1 MPLLQISV
9 EKETIYFEHERLN
22 EKPRRGGEDMAGN
35 SSERLEELQY
45 KREQARLGGGLKRQ
59 EAIRTSGRGTAR
71 DRIGLLLDEDSFL
84 EIDSFV
90 THRSTDNGMFLHHTL
105 GDGVVAGHG
114 TINGRRVYCF
124 AQDFSVHG
132 GSMGEMH
139 AKKIAKIIEMAE
151 RVKAPII
158 GMWDGGGQRAHDG
171 ISALAGTGELLDRLV
186 QCSGRVPMISLVLG
200 PVVGV
205 SALAAS
211 LADFT
216 ILGEEHGQ
224 LFLSSPLETPEV
236 VEGEIDAAGLGG
248 ANLHASRSGIA
259 CLIADDEEDAC
270 TLATEILSYLPDH
283 NMAEPPLEES
293 ADPAHRAN
301 LDLQTLVPENPN
313 KPYDMVKV
321 VEEIVDDGIFVEL
334 FEAYADNIII
344 GFARLEGKT
353 IGVVG
358 NQPKVL
364 AGCLDIDASIKAAR
378 FIRTCDSFNIPLV
391 TFEDVPGFLPGVV
404 QEWGGIIRHGAKL
417 LFAYAEATVPKLTL
431 VTRKAYGGAYLA
443 MSCKHLQSDYNIAW
457 PTAELAVMGAE
468 GAVNVIH
475 RAEIAKAPED
485 QKEATRQRL
494 IAEYKAKFGDPYVA
508 ARNGWLDDVIEPSE
522 SRLRL
527 CRALNILQSKREWSP
542 PKKHGNIPL

>member
-1 MPLLQISV
+1 
-9 EKETIYFEHERLN
+9 
-22 EKPRRGGEDMAGN
+22 MAGN
-35 SSERLEELQY
+35 SSHRLEDLQF

-59 EAIRTSGRGTAR
+59 EAIRASGRGTAR
-71 DRIGLLLDEDSFL
+71 DRISLLLDEESFI

-90 THRSTDNGMFLHHTL
+90 THRTTDNGMFLHHTI

-114 TINGRRVYCF
+114 TIDGRRVYCF

-139 AKKIAKIIEMAE
+139 AKKIAKVVEMAE

-158 GMWDGGGQRAHDG
+158 GLWDGGGQRAHDG
-171 ISALAGTGELLDRLV
+171 VAALAGTGELLDRLV
-186 QCSGRVPMISLVLG
+186 QCSGRIPMISLVLG

-236 VEGEIDAAGLGG
+236 LDGEVDAAGLGG

-259 CLIADDEEDAC
+259 CMIAADEEDAC
-270 TLATEILSYLPDH
+270 TLATELLSYLPDH
-283 NMAEPPLEES
+283 NMADPPYEET
-293 ADPAHRAN
+293 ADPKTRKN
-301 LDLQTLVPENPN
+301 TVLETLVPDNPN

-344 GFARLEGKT
+344 GFARLEGRT

-378 FIRTCDSFNIPLV
+378 FIRTCDAFNIPLV

-443 MSCKHLQSDYNIAW
+443 MSCKHLQSDYNVAW
-457 PTAELAVMGAE
+457 PTAELAVMGAD
-468 GAVNVIH
+468 GAVNIIH
-475 RAEIAKAPED
+475 RREINAVPDEE
-485 QKEATRQRL
+485 KEGVRQQL
-494 IAEYKAKFGDPYVA
+494 VAEYKAKFGDPYVA
-508 ARNGWLDDVIEPSE
+508 ARNGWLDDVIEPEE
-522 SRLRL
+522 SRMRL
-527 CRALNILQSKREWSP
+527 CRALNILRSKREWSP